1 MARPKKDVKR
11 AYEVKVRCTALEKKA
26 IQKQAE
32 NAGLTVAD
40 YIRMSALNQKI
51 TYKLTP
57 EEIDAYKTLSDYRH
71 YFRLISNL
79 LREHRDKDIREKV
92 NEVAV
97 LIDEHLK
104 KIL

>member
-11 AYEVKVRCTALEKKA
+11 THEVKSRCTALEKKA

-51 TYKLTP
+51 TYKLTA
-57 EEIDAYKTLSDYRH
+57 EEIEAYKWLAEYRH
-71 YFRLISNL
+71 NFKLIGNLFRERKDM
-79 LREHRDKDIREKV
+79 REEVHQLVKV
-92 NEVAV
+92 
-97 LIDEHLK
+97 IDEHLK
-104 KIL
+104 KLV